1 MNNSKITFNIC
12 IVPDILIE
20 FHDYYSN
27 ESIKL
32 DYKEI
37 AKISLKEGKTF
48 IEYNLCGTIP
58 KSLYIKES
66 IEEAEKLH
74 EEAKWLYWEAL
85 NLNDNKKLVNEI
97 TKKFKEQNEQKQN
110 S

>member
-20 FHDYYSN
+20 FHDYYNN

-32 DYKEI
+32 DYKDI
-37 AKISLKEGKTF
+37 ARISLKEGKTF
-48 IEYNLCGTIP
+48 IEYDLCGRLS
-58 KSLYIKES
+58 KSLYVKES

-74 EEAKWLYWEAL
+74 EEAKWLYWNAI
-85 NLNDNKKLVNEI
+85 NLNDNNELVNEI
-97 TKKFKEQNEQKQN
+97 TKKFKEQNG
-110 S
+110 